1 MTAARTTLG
10 ARAESIVA
18 GKLEAEGFAILG
30 RNVRVGRDEI
40 DIVAKRGG
48 LLVFCEVR
56 SRSGMPTF
64 SPAETITHAKRMK
77 VRRAAAAW
85 LRANG
90 GASEIRLDAAAV
102 SFPPGGKPVIDY
114 FEDAL

>member
-1 MTAARTTLG
+1 MTHARTALG
-10 ARAESIVA
+10 ARAEALVA
-18 GKLEAEGFAILG
+18 RRLELEGFTIVG

-40 DIVAKRGG
+40 DIVARRGG

-56 SRSGMPTF
+56 SRSGLPTF

-77 VRRAAAAW
+77 VRRAASAW

-90 GASEIRLDAAAV
+90 GSAEIRLDAAAV
-102 SFPPGGKPVIDY
+102 SFPSGSEPIVDY